1 MWPKLGALT
10 VVSLLTE
17 MALTGSCF
25 LLQFEQFKA
34 SFMQSELY
42 TCNWQLATGDL
53 VSFRG
58 DAIPLKQAQF
68 TVKFAILQERK
79 N

>member
-1 MWPKLGALT
+1 
-10 VVSLLTE
+10 
-17 MALTGSCF
+17 
-25 LLQFEQFKA
+25 
-34 SFMQSELY
+34 MQSEQSTLQLA
-42 TCNWQLATGDL
+42 TGNWQLATGDL